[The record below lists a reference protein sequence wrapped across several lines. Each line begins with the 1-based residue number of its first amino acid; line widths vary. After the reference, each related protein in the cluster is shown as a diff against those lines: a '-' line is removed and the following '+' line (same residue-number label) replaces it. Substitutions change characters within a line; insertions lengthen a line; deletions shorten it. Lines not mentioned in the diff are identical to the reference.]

1 MSVAWSGV
9 TRSIVLSRFTRLDDM
24 GVVAGA
30 GGGGCR
36 GVRMGSFFPGL
47 LKAGEV
53 DVERCLFAAVVAG
66 EGGHWMG
73 VGGGEG

>member
-1 MSVAWSGV
+1 
-9 TRSIVLSRFTRLDDM
+9 M